1 MAVLLLQLPPV
12 HLDSFGFRS
21 GRLVSLRAAEAL
33 RWERAVPLLMQIKEG
48 ERGKD
53 QMTLSKEVSLTQ
65 RLESRWQILAQVLF
79 LFLLLEM
86 PARIRLGPSWLGY
99 SIGIALIVPILG
111 VQLLNPHPQWLRL
124 EKFTTIVFATAAEA
138 ATLAILGKVMVE
150 MLSHPERLTGRQLL
164 ASSIAAW
171 VTNVVVF
178 SIMYWRV
185 DRGGPEAR
193 ANHQDQKPEWIFPQ
207 AGIPEGESLE
217 WEPKSVDYLFL
228 SFCTATAFS
237 PTDVLPNSGRAK
249 ILMMIESSVSL
260 LTTVVVASRAINILG
275 SSGPQ

>member
-1 MAVLLLQLPPV
+1 M
-12 HLDSFGFRS
+12 
-21 GRLVSLRAAEAL
+21 
-33 RWERAVPLLMQIKEG
+33 G
-48 ERGKD
+48 ED
-53 QMTLSKEVSLTQ
+53 QMTSSKEPALTQ
-65 RLESRWQILAQVLF
+65 RIESRWQILAQVLF

-99 SIGIALIVPILG
+99 SIAIALVVPMLG
-111 VQLLNPHPQWLRL
+111 VQLLSAHPRWLRL
-124 EKFTTIVFATAAEA
+124 EKVTTIVFTITAEA
-138 ATLAILGKVMVE
+138 AILAILGKVLVE

-193 ANHQDQKPEWIFPQ
+193 ANRQDQKPEWLFPQ
-207 AGIPEGESLE
+207 ANTSQGESLA

-237 PTDVLPNSGRAK
+237 PADVSPNSGRAK

-260 LTTVVVASRAINILG
+260 VTTVVVASRAINILG
-275 SSGPQ
+275 NSGAQ